1 MHARS
6 ALLWMHAC
14 MHALLCIAC
23 MHARTLCSALHA
35 CMHARTYARSRACS
49 HACTYVTHDTAAQRG
64 APRRA
69 APHRTVL
76 CSTVHGNA
84 FSPWHLLRDVQAT
97 LALQNLA
104 AWVGDELYGTC
115 RMLGVSSGSSRS
127 TATGDVTLWP
137 PPKRSGTTATE
148 IDVRMRGLR
157 VKNTKA
163 TSIASLSY
171 TRFLACITRLFSV
184 RLL

>member
-1 MHARS
+1 MHRQGHSHRRRRGLKGSGTLHSRLAGPSDNDNRIHDKRSTYDPHRGSSTHHQCIHSASTSTTHHVPRISLHRTTPHHTAQLCSALLCSALDACMHARS

-84 FSPWHLLRDVQAT
+84 F
-97 LALQNLA
+97 
-104 AWVGDELYGTC
+104 
-115 RMLGVSSGSSRS
+115 
-127 TATGDVTLWP
+127 
-137 PPKRSGTTATE
+137 
-148 IDVRMRGLR
+148 
-157 VKNTKA
+157 
-163 TSIASLSY
+163 
-171 TRFLACITRLFSV
+171 
-184 RLL
+184 